1 MANLLDTLYCS
12 EEHWEEEEEED
23 DDYVGGSGNTSMSMS
38 SSIPLMVDEE
48 ELRWLVEKEEAVKR
62 WVGSDPELESGR
74 REGVEWM
81 LKVIAHYSF
90 SPTTALLAVNYL
102 DRFLLAFRFQNG
114 KPWMT
119 HLAAVA
125 CLSLAAKLE
134 ETQVPL
140 LLDLQVEDTPYLFE
154 AKAIKKM
161 EIFVLSTLGW
171 RMNPPTPLSFLHYIT
186 ARLAFKDHFL
196 TTCESLLLSLLP
208 DSRFFSY
215 LPSVLATATIM
226 QVIKNVHPR
235 LEGEYESQIIGIL
248 GIDKEEVNECR
259 KVMLELWRGW
269 EQKQCMKRKFG
280 LGWAPGSPN
289 GVMDVSFSGDSSNES
304 WAVAASVCSWPEP
317 LWKKSR
323 SEEQLL
329 LNSHFL

>member
-12 EEHWEEEEEED
+12 EEHWEEEEEEED
-23 DDYVGGSGNTSMSMS
+23 DDYVGGNRSMS
-38 SSIPLMVDEE
+38 SSIPLMAEEE
-48 ELRWLVEKEEAVKR
+48 ELRWLVEKEEAVRR
-62 WVGSDPELESGR
+62 WVGSDPVLESGR

-102 DRFLLAFRFQNG
+102 DRFLLAFRFQNA

-125 CLSLAAKLE
+125 CLSLAAKVE

-215 LPSVLATATIM
+215 LPSVLATATMI
-226 QVIKNVHPR
+226 QVIKNVDPR

-280 LGWAPGSPN
+280 LVWAPGSPN

-304 WAVAASVCSWPEP
+304 WASVCSSPEP